1 MHNNRDESGV
11 ALMMVLWV
19 LILLSFIA
27 LEFAHS
33 MRTELEVTKTFRDE
47 TQAYY
52 MARAGIEL
60 GRYELAIC
68 GTNPKL
74 TPHYRDPES
83 GRLVFGKGDDGEAK
97 KFPTCRTFELG
108 DGKCDYEFEAAGD
121 KLPLNKLVDP
131 GNYAK
136 SQEMIKKFLEKYCDV
151 ETASEEESNISL
163 SILDWVDE
171 DHIAGGSTQS
181 GGLPGL
187 GAEDDWYKS
196 HDCGYECKDAP
207 FESEDEL
214 SLIQGLRIERDDSE
228 EKAAK
233 KKKIVAAFK
242 RYFKVN
248 ADLDN
253 GGINPMDRIFFNTA
267 GSAVIQVAY
276 DINWPGSQSP
286 EEVERK
292 KEENGGIFEDGFT
305 PGYYAIVSTAIMN
318 NSPVQRQIKA
328 SFLSDHNVK
337 NYWKPLYWNDNYI
350 PEYSDPNQTDGS
362 DQPEEVKE

>member
-1 MHNNRDESGV
+1 MPPLHNNKDERGV

-33 MRTELEVTKTFRDE
+33 MRTEVEVTKTFRDE
-47 TQAYY
+47 IQAYY
-52 MARAGIEL
+52 LARAGIEL

-68 GTNPKL
+68 GTSPKSK
-74 TPHYRDPES
+74 PHYRDPET
-83 GRLVFGKGDDGEAK
+83 GRMVFGKGDDGEAK
-97 KFPTCRTFELG
+97 KPPACRTFELG
-108 DGKCDYEFEAAGD
+108 GGKCDYEFEAASD

-131 GNYAK
+131 ANYTK
-136 SQEMIKKFLEKYCDV
+136 SQEMIKKFLETYCDV
-151 ETASEEESNISL
+151 EPASEEESNIAL
-163 SILDWVDE
+163 SMLDWVDD

-196 HDCGYECKDAP
+196 NDCGYECKDAS

-228 EKAAK
+228 EEIAK
-233 KKKIVAAFK
+233 KKKIVSTFK

-253 GGINPMDRIFFNTA
+253 EGRLAQSDIFYNTA
-267 GSAVIQVAY
+267 SSAVIQVAY
-276 DINWPGSQSP
+276 DINWPGCKLP
-286 EEVERK
+286 EDVDRQKRRK
-292 KEENGGIFEDGFT
+292 WRH
-305 PGYYAIVSTAIMN
+305 Y
-318 NSPVQRQIKA
+318 
-328 SFLSDHNVK
+328 
-337 NYWKPLYWNDNYI
+337 
-350 PEYSDPNQTDGS
+350 
-362 DQPEEVKE
+362 